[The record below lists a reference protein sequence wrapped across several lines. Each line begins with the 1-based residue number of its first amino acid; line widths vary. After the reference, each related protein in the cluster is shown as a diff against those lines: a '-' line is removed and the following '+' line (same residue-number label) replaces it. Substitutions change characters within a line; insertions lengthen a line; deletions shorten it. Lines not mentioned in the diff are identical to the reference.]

1 MTQIATTIEQGKKL
15 KELGINVDTADM
27 HYWFDANYNEFF
39 LEPSKA
45 SDNMEKFPAWSLGAL
60 IKLLP
65 DTIILDNGDVCDLSV
80 LNIGVYYRCFVDRS
94 IVQGFE
100 NENILMQEFNDDP
113 NCFDVFTLDEIK
125 GDLRLSYTSPVIWE
139 EGTFCIST
147 NGDWLHHND
156 MFLAVLFGDMKR
168 SSPIF
173 DFEVIG
179 NIHDNPELIK

>member
-1 MTQIATTIEQGKKL
+1 MNREIKFKGQPTGKGGVWMV
-15 KELGINVDTADM
+15 GI
-27 HYWFDANYNEFF
+27 
-39 LEPSKA
+39 
-45 SDNMEKFPAWSLGAL
+45 GAYKIHTVEHL
-60 IKLLP
+60 
-65 DTIILDNGDVCDLSV
+65 V
-80 LNIGVYYRCFVDRS
+80 LNAKGDNVEVVHLCQYTGLKDKNGKEI
-94 IVQGFE
+94 FE
-100 NENILMQEFNDDP
+100 GDILRVSEYENILMSELNDEP
-113 NCFDVFTLDEIK
+113 NRFDVFTLDEIK

-173 DFEVIG
+173 DFDVIG

>member
-1 MTQIATTIEQGKKL
+1 MNREIKFRGKRVNGGEWVYGMTISNGTIKRKANDVFFEVAENKWVGVHPETLGQYTGL
-15 KELGINVDTADM
+15 KDRNRKEI
-27 HYWFDANYNEFF
+27 YE
-39 LEPSKA
+39 
-45 SDNMEKFPAWSLGAL
+45 
-60 IKLLP
+60 
-65 DTIILDNGDVCDLSV
+65 GDIMLVRE
-80 LNIGVYYRCFVDRS
+80 Y
-94 IVQGFE
+94 
-100 NENILMQEFNDDP
+100 ENILMREFNDDTSR
-113 NCFDVFTLDEIK
+113 FDMFTIDEIK
-125 GDLRLSYTSPVIWE
+125 GDMRNSYTSPVIWE